1 MRAARRRGVAVC
13 VLALAGAAGQC
24 GWVRRGAL
32 VVGALVVVGV
42 VWAIFGGDDEA
53 ARPRFVVEKVDRGAI
68 TATVT
73 ATGIV
78 NPVESVQV
86 GTYVS
91 GPIQEILVDF
101 NSPVTKGQ
109 LMARIDPRPFQVK
122 VQAAE
127 AELANARAALLKA
140 KADRSLRDQNLRR
153 ARQLASQGIVA
164 QSELDAAVSEA
175 AGATAQQTLA
185 EAAIE
190 GAEARVREAR
200 VNLDY
205 TNIVSPVNGVVVS
218 RNVSVGQTVAASFQT
233 PTLFL
238 VAADLTKM
246 EVVASVSEADI
257 GGVAVGQAATFG
269 VDAYPQATFSG
280 HVAQVRNAPITVQN
294 VVTYE
299 VLVSATNDDLRLKP
313 GMTAN
318 VAIVTAEV
326 ADAVRVPTSAL
337 RFRPPPN
344 TWSGAHAAPPTPSG
358 HTVWIEDGDGSLRPA
373 PITTGIADERWTQ
386 VTSGVEPGAEV
397 VTAVARDPD
406 AGAARPQLP
415 SFAPGGG
422 RRR

>member
-1 MRAARRRGVAVC
+1 M
-13 VLALAGAAGQC
+13 
-24 GWVRRGAL
+24 RRGAL
-32 VVGALVVVGV
+32 VVGALVVLGV
-42 VWAIFGGDDEA
+42 LWALFATDDET
-53 ARPRFVVEKVDRGAI
+53 ARPRYVVEEVDRGPI

-78 NPVESVQV
+78 NPVESVEV

-109 LMARIDPRPFQVK
+109 LLARIDARPFQVK
-122 VQAAE
+122 VQAAD
-127 AELANARAALLKA
+127 AELANTRAALAKA
-140 KADRSLRDQNLRR
+140 KADRSLRDQTLRR
-153 ARQLASQGIVA
+153 ARQLAGQGIVA

-175 AGATAQQTLA
+175 AGAAAQVTLA
-185 EAAIE
+185 EAAIQ

-205 TNIVSPVNGVVVS
+205 TNIASPVDGVVVS

-257 GGVAVGQAATFG
+257 GGVAVGQEATFT
-269 VDAYPQATFSG
+269 VDAYPRATFAG
-280 HVAQVRNAPITVQN
+280 RVAQVRNAPVTLQN
-294 VVTYE
+294 VVTYD
-299 VLVSATNDDLRLKP
+299 VLVSAANDDLRLKP

-318 VAIVTAEV
+318 VAIVTAHV

-337 RFRPPPN
+337 RFRPPAN
-344 TWSGAHAAPPTPSG
+344 AWTGAHAAPPAPSD
-358 HTVWIEDGDGSLRPA
+358 HAVWLEERDGSLRPA
-373 PITTGIADERWTQ
+373 PVTLGIADEKWTQ
-386 VTSGVEPGAEV
+386 VTGGVDPGAQV

-406 AGAARPQLP
+406 VGASRPQLP
-415 SFAPGGG
+415 GFTPGGGG

>member
-1 MRAARRRGVAVC
+1 MLG
-13 VLALAGAAGQC
+13 LA
-24 GWVRRGAL
+24 
-32 VVGALVVVGV
+32 
-42 VWAIFGGDDEA
+42 WAFFGGDDEA
-53 ARPRFVVEKVDRGAI
+53 AQPTWVVEQVDRGPI
-68 TATVT
+68 TQTVT

-109 LMARIDPRPFQVK
+109 LLARIDPRPFQVK

-127 AELANARAALLKA
+127 ADLANARAALAKA
-140 KADRSLRDQNLRR
+140 KADRSLRDQTLGR
-153 ARQLASQGIVA
+153 ARRLAGQGIVA

-175 AGATAQQTLA
+175 QGAAAQQTLA
-185 EAAIE
+185 EAAIQA
-190 GAEARVREAR
+190 AEARVREAR

-205 TNIVSPVNGVVVS
+205 TNIASPVDGVVVS

-257 GGVAVGQAATFG
+257 GGVAVGQEATFT

-280 HVAQVRNAPITVQN
+280 RVAQVRNAPVTLQN
-294 VVTYE
+294 VVTYD

-318 VAIVTAEV
+318 VAIVTAHV
-326 ADAVRVPTSAL
+326 DDALRVPTSAL
-337 RFRPPPN
+337 RFRPPAN
-344 TWSGAHAAPPTPSG
+344 AWSGAHAAATAPSG
-358 HTVWIEDGDGSLRPA
+358 HTVWIRDPDGSLRPA
-373 PITTGIADERWTQ
+373 VVTTGIADERWTQ
-386 VTSGVEPGAEV
+386 VTSGVDPGADV
-397 VTAVARDPD
+397 VTGLERDPD

-415 SFAPGGG
+415 SFTGGG
-422 RRR
+422 RRGR

>member
-1 MRAARRRGVAVC
+1 VLGVAW
-13 VLALAGAAGQC
+13 AL
-24 GWVRRGAL
+24 
-32 VVGALVVVGV
+32 
-42 VWAIFGGDDEA
+42 FGGDDDA
-53 ARPRFVVEKVDRGAI
+53 ARPKFVVETVDRGPI

-73 ATGIV
+73 ATGVV

-91 GPIQEILVDF
+91 GRIQEILVDY
-101 NSPVTKGQ
+101 NTPVKKGQ
-109 LMARIDPRPFQVK
+109 LLARIDPRPFEVR

-127 AELANARAALLKA
+127 ADVANARAALVKA
-140 KADRSLRDQNLRR
+140 KADRALREQNLRR
-153 ARQLASQGIVA
+153 ARQLAAQGIVA

-175 AGATAQQTLA
+175 AGASAQAALA
-185 EAAIE
+185 EAAIQS
-190 GAEARVREAR
+190 AEARLREAR

-205 TNIVSPVNGVVVS
+205 SDIVSPVDGVVVS
-218 RNVSVGQTVAASFQT
+218 RDVSVGQTVAASFQT

-257 GGVAVGQAATFG
+257 GGVAVGQEATFT
-269 VDAYPQATFSG
+269 VDAYPQSTFHGRVS
-280 HVAQVRNAPITVQN
+280 QVRNAPVTLQN

-299 VLVSATNDDLRLKP
+299 VLISAANDDLRLKP

-318 VAIVTAEV
+318 VAIVTAQV

-337 RFRPPPN
+337 RFRPPAN
-344 TWSGAHAAPPTPSG
+344 AWSGAHAAPPTPSG
-358 HTVWIEDGDGSLRPA
+358 PAVWVETDDGTLRPA
-373 PITTGIADERWTQ
+373 PITTGIADDRWTQ
-386 VTSGVEPGAEV
+386 ATSGVEPGVKVA
-397 VTAVARDPD
+397 TAIARDPD